1 MSIKLVLKKRPK
13 GVTIIEGFPGIGLVG
28 TITTEFLT
36 EHLKT
41 EKIGSIA
48 VDDVPAIVAV
58 HGSKV
63 IEPISIHYN
72 QKYNIVIVHSISL
85 GKGTGWDMADMIQD
99 LAQQLSAKE
108 IISIEGVGSMKPTGT
123 TNVFYYTTNDKNK
136 PRLEK
141 SAKPLKEGIVVGVT
155 GALLARREH
164 YATPVTAFFAETQ
177 SQLPDSKSSAEIIRA
192 LDTYLNLAVDPK
204 PLLKQAQQFEGKLK
218 DIMLQ
223 AKKTTDLQKK
233 KQPSYFG

>member
-1 MSIKLVLKKRPK
+1 MTTKLVLKKKPK
-13 GVTIIEGFPGIGLVG
+13 VVTIIEGFPGIGLVG

-41 EKIGSIA
+41 EKIGSVI
-48 VDDVPAIVAV
+48 VDDVPAIIAV

-63 IEPISIHYN
+63 VEPISIHYN
-72 QKYNIVIVHSISL
+72 KKYNIVIIHSISL
-85 GKGTGWDMADMIQD
+85 GKGTGWDMADVIQD
-99 LAQQLSAKE
+99 IAQQLSAKE

-123 TNVFYYTTNDKNK
+123 ANVFYYTTSDKNK
-136 PRLEK
+136 QKLER

-155 GALLARREH
+155 GALLARRED
-164 YATPVTAFFAETQ
+164 YATPITAFFAETQ
-177 SQLPDSKSSAEIIRA
+177 SQLPDSKSSAEIIKA
-192 LDTYLNLAVDPK
+192 LDVYLNLAVDPK

-218 DIMLQ
+218 DLMLQ
-223 AKKTTDLQKK
+223 ARKTSDLQKK